1 MKKIFKIMAI
11 ASLALLLLVIAVPF
25 LFKDKLADSVRRQI
39 NNRVNATVNFS
50 DADLLLLRNFPSLS
64 LEVDDLSIVNKAPF
78 EGDTLLTAK
87 RLFVDLPWKT
97 IFSGGVDAFTVS
109 HFEVEE
115 AGVYLVSDEEGRV
128 NYDIAK
134 EDEAGSDRVE
144 EESSSPVLSLERY
157 ELNNVNLVYKDLK
170 ENYYV
175 KLDSVYHK
183 GSGDLSSAN
192 SVLSTETS
200 ALFTFVSEE
209 TAYLN
214 RNPVDWKADIEMD
227 LDNMEFTFKDNTA
240 HINRLPLVFEGGI
253 AMPDEG
259 IDMDLRF
266 STPSTDFTQFLSLIP
281 EKYSGD
287 LEGIDARGEFALAG
301 EVKGM
306 LTDDRIPYFD
316 IDMKASDAYFKY
328 ADMPLAMEE
337 ITLRSKLA
345 NTTANPKD
353 TYMQMDTLH
362 FKLAGDRLDMHMM
375 AEELGGNPRVDMNA
389 VGVLNLENFSRLMPA
404 GTLEKLQGVLKVDM
418 RSRFDMKSV
427 EEEAYDKINNQG
439 SLEVRNM
446 KFTTEYLPK
455 EVLVENAQ
463 MKLNS
468 KSMML
473 TSSSLRTG
481 KSDLKLSGR
490 IDDYLHALSDE
501 GVIKGQLT
509 MNSSHLE
516 VADLMAS
523 EDEGIEEGDGGIS
536 AEGKS
541 QKDTEPLLPANL
553 DLIIAG
559 TANEVVYDDI
569 ELSNAR
575 ARMHLADQ
583 TLEIEELSS
592 AVFGGRVKLNG
603 KLGGATAAPDYQMN
617 LQASEFD
624 IASSFAHMDL
634 LKALMPLARALEGE
648 LNGNISLSGLLSSD
662 LTPVLNSLNGSMQ
675 GGLSV
680 EEVKKDQIGYVQ
692 SLNNTFSLVDLT
704 KLSGKELA
712 GKLDFNDGKVALKPV
727 KMSFNGMDAAL
738 SGTHQFD
745 GRMDYT
751 LTLQVPASYLGSDV
765 TKLASSLNIKD
776 LDKRTV
782 PVDILIGGAIK
793 QPTFTTNL
801 DKATANFVAQ
811 LTKEQKEQLVEKG
824 KGELSNLVNQA
835 LGTKKDSTAKED
847 GKNDAVKN
855 AANDILNNLFKKKK
869 DTTKTKQ

>member
-1 MKKIFKIMAI
+1 MKKTFKIMAI
-11 ASLALLLLVIAVPF
+11 ASLVLLLLVIAVPF

-39 NNRVNATVNFS
+39 NNRINATVNFS

-134 EDEAGSDRVE
+134 EDETANEGVE
-144 EESSSPVLSLERY
+144 EASSSPVLSLERY
-157 ELNNVNLVYKDLK
+157 EFNNVSLIYKDLK

-175 KLDSVYHK
+175 SLDSVYHK

-209 TAYLN
+209 TPYLD

-227 LDNMEFTFKDNTA
+227 LDKMEFTFKDNTA
-240 HINRLPLVFEGGI
+240 HINRLPLVFEGGV
-253 AMPDEG
+253 AMPEEG
-259 IDMDLRF
+259 VDMDLRF

-316 IDMKASDAYFKY
+316 IDMKATDAYFKY

-404 GTLEKLQGVLKVDM
+404 GTLEELQGVLKVDM
-418 RSRFDMKSV
+418 RSRFDMQSID
-427 EEEAYDKINNQG
+427 EEAYDKINNQG

-481 KSDLKLSGR
+481 KSDLLLSGR

-501 GVIKGQLT
+501 GIIRGELT

-516 VADLMAS
+516 VADLMALEEEES
-523 EDEGIEEGDGGIS
+523 KEGEGEPSG
-536 AEGKS
+536 EGKPE
-541 QKDTEPLLPANL
+541 TEAEPLLPANL
-553 DLIIAG
+553 DLVIAG
-559 TANEVVYDDI
+559 TAGEVVYDDI
-569 ELSNAR
+569 ELSDAR

-583 TLEIEELSS
+583 TLDIEELSS

-634 LKALMPLARALEGE
+634 LKALMPLAKALEGE
-648 LNGNISLSGLLSSD
+648 LNGNISLSGLLGSD
-662 LTPVLNSLNGSMQ
+662 LTPVLNSLTGSMQ

-680 EEVKKDQIGYVQ
+680 EEVKKDQLGYVQ

-727 KMSFNGMDAAL
+727 KLSFNGMDAAL

-782 PVDILIGGAIK
+782 PVDILIAGALK

-835 LGTKKDSTAKED
+835 LGTKKDSTAKDD
-847 GKNDAVKN
+847 GKNDAVKK

-869 DTTKTKQ
+869 DTTKNKQ